1 MTTTSKS
8 RIFVDSVPGMGR
20 GVFAG
25 QPLQKGEVIETCPV
39 ILLSKPDVARVV
51 ETILDKYLF
60 AWNDEQGTCCIALGF
75 GSLYNH
81 SPKPNAAGCRIL
93 DRNEIEFV
101 ALRDIEEG
109 EQILTDYEWEEHE
122 YHFPRHAD

>member
-1 MTTTSKS
+1 
-8 RIFVDSVPGMGR
+8 MGR

-25 QPLQKGEVIETCPV
+25 RPFHRGEVIETCPV
-39 ILLSKPDVARVV
+39 IPVAKPDVAKLV

-60 AWNDEQGTCCIALGF
+60 LWDEEQGTCCIALGF

-81 SPKPNAAGCRIL
+81 SSKPNATAVRL
-93 DRNEIEFV
+93 LNRNEIEFV

-109 EQILTDYEWEEHE
+109 EQILTDYEWDERD
-122 YHFPRHAD
+122 YHFPRDN